1 MSEDQC
7 VLEFYVDLVGVVLDE
22 GDEVNVDLFVD
33 VDYVLIGMKLIE
45 LCVIGCV
52 QQWMCDG
59 SYGEC
64 IDCDGV
70 VGYEWLLVWLIVECC
85 MYC

>member
-1 MSEDQC
+1 M
-7 VLEFYVDLVGVVLDE
+7 DLVGVVLDE

-52 QQWMCDG
+52 
-59 SYGEC
+59 
-64 IDCDGV
+64 
-70 VGYEWLLVWLIVECC
+70 
-85 MYC
+85 